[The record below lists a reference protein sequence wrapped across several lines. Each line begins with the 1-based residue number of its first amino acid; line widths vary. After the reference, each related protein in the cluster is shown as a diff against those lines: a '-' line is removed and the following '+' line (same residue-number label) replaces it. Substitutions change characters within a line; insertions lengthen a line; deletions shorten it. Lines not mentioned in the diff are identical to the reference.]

1 MTPNEN
7 ISVRS
12 STSSPLNCSVDMY
25 PNVPIT
31 TPGTF
36 TRDTSR
42 HPGKA
47 IRLAVRS
54 LLLAPYVGNANRSE
68 KLWVINCRSKLT
80 SVRWSEFFAERE

>member
-1 MTPNEN
+1 VTVM
-7 ISVRS
+7 SGVRFA
-12 STSSPLNCSVDMY
+12 
-25 PNVPIT
+25 
-31 TPGTF
+31 F

-42 HPGKA
+42 DPGKA

-68 KLWVINCRSKLT
+68 KLWVTNCRSKLT